1 MFPSA
6 EGTILGIDTIKAGQV
21 LTFTFKEKMIENV
34 YSFRNMAVVA
44 FLQNYDTKEVFQSE
58 LSEPKAIDPAVDFD
72 LTVNDISG
80 IPNNV
85 DGGYCISEYIPKVEV
100 VNNGKTKND
109 YGSFYP
115 LRIGEK
121 RTDD

>member
-85 DGGYCISEYIPKVEV
+85 DGGIVFQNIFLKLKLLIMENKM
-100 VNNGKTKND
+100 
-109 YGSFYP
+109 
-115 LRIGEK
+115 
-121 RTDD
+121 